1 MSRRWNVRIVIILVC
16 FPLGI
21 PVMGCWSGHGCF
33 IYRFVGVGM
42 TSDII
47 TMCFVLVVSVQC
59 VCVSRLP
66 SSVASYYYIPS
77 QFPASSKRICNANK
91 ARYFL
96 IERIDSVKIIKIS
109 ETSKRY

>member
-59 VCVSRLP
+59 VCVP
-66 SSVASYYYIPS
+66 SPVVGGVELLYPVSV
-77 QFPASSKRICNANK
+77 SS
-91 ARYFL
+91 FF
-96 IERIDSVKIIKIS
+96 
-109 ETSKRY
+109 